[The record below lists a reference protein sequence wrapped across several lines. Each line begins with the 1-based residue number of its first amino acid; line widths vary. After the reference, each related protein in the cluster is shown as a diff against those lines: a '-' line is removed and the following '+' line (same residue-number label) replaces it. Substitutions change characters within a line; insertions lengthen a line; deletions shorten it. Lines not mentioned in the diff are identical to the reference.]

1 LYLAQLRESSAVNRN
16 ISLFLSIHVLRGAPS
31 ALKNLGKGRRDS
43 QVATISKAAY
53 RFGRPLGFSEWVP
66 FAVAQ
71 LVSAG
76 PRN

>member
-1 LYLAQLRESSAVNRN
+1 LYLAHLRESSAVNRN

-31 ALKNLGKGRRDS
+31 ALKNLVKGQRDS

-53 RFGRPLGFSEWVP
+53 RSGRPLGFSGLVS
-66 FAVAQ
+66 FAVVQ
-71 LVSAG
+71 QVSAG